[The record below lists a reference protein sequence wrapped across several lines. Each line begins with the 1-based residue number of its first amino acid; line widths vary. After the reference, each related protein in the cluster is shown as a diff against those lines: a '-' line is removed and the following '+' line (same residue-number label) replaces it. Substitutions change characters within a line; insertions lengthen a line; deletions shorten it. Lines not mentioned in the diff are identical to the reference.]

1 MLNVHIPVNTFN
13 IFSLLRTQGIPKNRR
28 GEIWRYLLK
37 QDLLRR
43 KPSTMPSVSLSY
55 KELKEMRSIHQ
66 HAILI
71 DCSKH
76 KIYFLVNLFQ
86 YEYIIKIIYQ
96 L

>member
-1 MLNVHIPVNTFN
+1 M
-13 IFSLLRTQGIPKNRR
+13 RTQGIPKNRR